1 MPIVVVH
8 GVSRLKDRSQFDL
21 KMFLEQDLPEAVAS
35 VEELDIDPSNVT
47 VFAPEGQTNNPSAV
61 VIFVEGLFQRPER
74 TQEVLQRLAYEV
86 REATVTFAE
95 SCLVDC
101 EAIEVILRSQNP
113 IDGYSVWQAD

>member
-8 GVSRLKDRSQFDL
+8 GVNRRNQHDV
-21 KMFLEQDLPEAVAS
+21 KMFLEHDLPEAVAS
-35 VEELDIDPSNVT
+35 VEELDIGPGNVT
-47 VFAPEGQTNNPSAV
+47 VFAPEAQTNDPSAV

-74 TQEVLQRLAYEV
+74 TQEVLQRLADEI
-86 REATVTFAE
+86 RDATATFAE